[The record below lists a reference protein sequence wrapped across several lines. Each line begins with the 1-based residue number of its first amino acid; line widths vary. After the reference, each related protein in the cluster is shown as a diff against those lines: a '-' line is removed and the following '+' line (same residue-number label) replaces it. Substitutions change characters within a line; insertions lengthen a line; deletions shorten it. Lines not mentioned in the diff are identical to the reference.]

1 MNEKGG
7 WYPTHASVLLVFEQ
21 AAMQGR
27 GGVIRLQ
34 YRTAWEEAYL
44 HFSPDNGQWSPKPA
58 WLLPVTDPLL
68 IDHESSSNSKWFEII
83 LPASSLRFV
92 VTDGSTSWDKPPAHL
107 GEEHYCISKPG
118 LYRLHRGFL
127 REIEPVKDH

>member
-92 VTDGSTSWDKPPAHL
+92 VTDGSTRYRVQRSSVCACVFAGSIICFCL
-107 GEEHYCISKPG
+107 GE
-118 LYRLHRGFL
+118 
-127 REIEPVKDH
+127 